1 MAHQQV
7 CMAIRI
13 DNGIFESLATGFLE
27 TLANIVQ
34 QSQRFL
40 LNDDVFAVLAFGLKP
55 IGLLIAFLDFLVIEI
70 SFVVNLQFAELSAGI
85 QHQESSS
92 GG

>member
-1 MAHQQV
+1 
-7 CMAIRI
+7 MAIRI

-85 QHQESSS
+85 QH
-92 GG
+92 